1 VPPRARSGRT
11 LTILAAGFLALDGLL
26 LGLSGWWELNLPR
39 LGAGAVLLGAAGVV
53 VLFWKRQRARLD
65 EIADARAAL
74 RAEASDLR
82 DLLRQRRTN

>member
-1 VPPRARSGRT
+1 VTAKARSGRT

-39 LGAGAVLLGAAGVV
+39 IGAGVVLLGAAWVV
-53 VLFWKRQRARLD
+53 VLFWKRQRLRLE
-65 EIADARAAL
+65 EIAHAREAL

-82 DLLRQRRTN
+82 DLLRQRRAN